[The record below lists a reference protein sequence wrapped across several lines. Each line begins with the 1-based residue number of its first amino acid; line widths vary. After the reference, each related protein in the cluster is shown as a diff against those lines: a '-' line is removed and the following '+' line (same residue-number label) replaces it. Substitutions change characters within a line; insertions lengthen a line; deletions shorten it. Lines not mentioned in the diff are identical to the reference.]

1 MWHVNKHNGR
11 QAIDM
16 VLMDH
21 TGAKIGAT
29 LWQELFPEF
38 ELKLRCGGAYVIHN
52 VKVVYNHFEYKVSTI
67 KYLVYFVKTTSI
79 KEVDRPE
86 IPPNVHVIT
95 AFADII
101 SGVAPRDTLVDVVG
115 VVAEVI
121 ERKTVNP
128 AYRVTMKLRDN
139 SDAEIIMT
147 VWEEYVVQLDDA
159 IGKNHFV
166 RKPLV
171 LMLTFAKI
179 KEPKDKYPLS
189 VQNIKHGS
197 KLYVNTDM
205 AEIQQFRDRLCVP
218 FYAGGVTD
226 EGTISQSQSNQHSQ
240 RNSAEKFLHNAQMV
254 SFGEISRL
262 RQDCYCLTVATVDE
276 VMIDTPW
283 SHDSCPYCTT
293 TFDPLKIGAACCSCQ
308 NQVTHTVPRY
318 KLVVKME
325 QNGEKANFHLWDAT
339 CIKIFGKTVD
349 ECRQELIASCD
360 EIKVFPA
367 CVDELLGKTWA
378 VRFKYRFQMCQSFV
392 LDVSEEEHHIQALTS
407 TLGLQDPLVLLGCT
421 VTYQFKVAF
430 HVGRNLIE
438 IPSLY
443 HRQWAPHYP
452 LYVLL
457 DYNGD
462 KHYIRLRKH
471 NNKLYFADGLKGFRR
486 TMGIHKGVM
495 ITFVVLEKNWMFH
508 IHFMPPLHRKTCGRP
523 LTTTRTHVFTIDV
536 TQRLISRTYPLVLP
550 PDALNFVDAS
560 TKYMIVLGIHGRRH
574 LWKMT
579 IHNGLQ
585 SLGHPWYHYLTV
597 NELMAGDEVV
607 FYYRP
612 NQHVWEVIFR
622 KQMTWNE
629 DESG

>member
-407 TLGLQDPLVLLGCT
+407 TLGLQDELSIGKSPAVGAAT
-421 VTYQFKVAF
+421 SSQDYHPTIADYDPGKTAFVTPVKRMCDQQGSSEFESDEY
-430 HVGRNLIE
+430 
-438 IPSLY
+438 
-443 HRQWAPHYP
+443 APYE
-452 LYVLL
+452 LST
-457 DYNGD
+457 N
-462 KHYIRLRKH
+462 KHIKA
-471 NNKLYFADGLKGFRR
+471 K
-486 TMGIHKGVM
+486 
-495 ITFVVLEKNWMFH
+495 
-508 IHFMPPLHRKTCGRP
+508 
-523 LTTTRTHVFTIDV
+523 
-536 TQRLISRTYPLVLP
+536 
-550 PDALNFVDAS
+550 
-560 TKYMIVLGIHGRRH
+560 
-574 LWKMT
+574 
-579 IHNGLQ
+579 
-585 SLGHPWYHYLTV
+585 
-597 NELMAGDEVV
+597 
-607 FYYRP
+607 
-612 NQHVWEVIFR
+612 
-622 KQMTWNE
+622 
-629 DESG
+629 